1 MVILSLCGDKYNKPS
16 DKPEDLTLLDR
27 AWKRAVARFSQDNNA
42 PCRNTPIRRRRP
54 HRSLTRPLPDQLPL
68 AAVWKRVIAA
78 GPSQV
83 ASEPP
88 HSIPARNITVA
99 MTS

>member
-16 DKPEDLTLLDR
+16 DKLEDLTLLDR

-42 PCRNTPIRRRRP
+42 RRTGSPAGGVRP
-54 HRSLTRPLPDQLPL
+54 PRPDRPLLISCR
-68 AAVWKRVIAA
+68 WRRSGKESIAA